1 MTVAA
6 PISPTR
12 RDMSSPDRMIRRA
25 RPSLRSNAVWTATGN
40 GIYALGQWGVV
51 IVLARLGD
59 TAAVGNFALAAAITA
74 PIVLCANCALRTVQ
88 ATDVDRKFAPGDYAA
103 FRSVSSLLA
112 AAVVLAAAFLFT
124 SGAIAWW
131 TTILVGLGKLV
142 EAVSDL
148 PHGQLWR
155 HERLDLIG
163 KSLMMRG
170 LATPAAAAL
179 GLASGG
185 GVIGAVVAICAAW
198 LAILVLYDFPAAFA
212 CSGSCRRP
220 LRSQVA
226 FDRARLRS
234 LFIQVWPMGLT
245 VLLGSLILNV
255 PRYAVERYLGI
266 EQLGV
271 FAALAYLAMIGN
283 LAATTAAQIALPR
296 QSRFHAAGDARG
308 FVVLTAA
315 LTAAG
320 AVVGALL
327 AAIAWAVGPALLAL
341 VYGPAY
347 ADQGAVLALSVAAVG
362 FGAIV
367 CFLDHALY
375 AARRFRVQLP
385 VNLAIAAVTVAVA
398 FWSTRRFGLVGA
410 AGAACISMAVAAAVR
425 LPIVVAAVRAM
436 NEAANRPAT
445 AVSESPLS

>member
-1 MTVAA
+1 MTPAA
-6 PISPTR
+6 SVSPLR
-12 RDMSSPDRMIRRA
+12 PESMLPDRQIRRA
-25 RPSLRSNAVWTATGN
+25 APSLRSNAAWTVAGN
-40 GIYALGQWGVV
+40 GVYALGQWSVV

-59 TAAVGNFALAAAITA
+59 TAAVGNFAIAAAITA

-88 ATDVDRKFAPGDYAA
+88 ATDVDRRFAPGDYAV

-112 AAVVLAAAFLFT
+112 AAVILAAATLFT
-124 SGAIAWW
+124 TGAIAWW

-163 KSLMMRG
+163 KSLTMRG

-179 GLASGG
+179 GPASGG
-185 GVIGAVVAICAAW
+185 GVIGAVVAIAAAW
-198 LAILVLYDFPAAFA
+198 LAILVLYDFPAACLA
-212 CSGSCRRP
+212 SRDHPSAERDRRT
-220 LRSQVA
+220 
-226 FDRARLRS
+226 FDAPRLRE
-234 LFIQVWPMGLT
+234 LFVQVWPMGLT
-245 VLLGSLILNV
+245 VMLGSLILNG

-296 QSRFHAAGDARG
+296 QSRFHAAGDIRG

-315 LTAAG
+315 LTAGG

-327 AAIAWAVGPALLAL
+327 AVIAWAVGPRLLAL

-347 ADQGAVLALSVAAVG
+347 ADNRAVLALSVAAVG

-375 AARRFRVQLP
+375 ASRRFRVQLP
-385 VNLAIAAVTVAVA
+385 VNLGIAAVTVAVA
-398 FWSTRRFGLVGA
+398 FWSTREFGLVGA
-410 AGAACISMAVAAAVR
+410 AGAACISMAAAAVVRLPIVAAAVR
-425 LPIVVAAVRAM
+425 AM
-436 NEAANRPAT
+436 DGAGNRPA
-445 AVSESPLS
+445 AAASESPLP